1 MTHEEG
7 LAASNP
13 ISRLGAGHQ
22 HLGEG
27 GGLRAEPSPGTWS
40 VLSLPFAHPDLI
52 FFAFKL
58 FCRVT
63 LEQKNPPP
71 KKKEKGY
78 AVYLLRTPNPE
89 VRVSWLTDVPSAR
102 EEF

>member
-1 MTHEEG
+1 MSPFSKIMTHEEG

-40 VLSLPFAHPDLI
+40 VLSLPFPRPDLV

-71 KKKEKGY
+71 KKKIER
-78 AVYLLRTPNPE
+78 LCC
-89 VRVSWLTDVPSAR
+89 VSPSDS
-102 EEF
+102 

>member
-1 MTHEEG
+1 MSPFSKIMTHKEG

-27 GGLRAEPSPGTWS
+27 GVLRAEPSPGTWS
-40 VLSLPFAHPDLI
+40 VLSLPFAHPDLV

-71 KKKEKGY
+71 KKKIEQ
-78 AVYLLRTPNPE
+78 LCC
-89 VRVSWLTDVPSAR
+89 VSPSDS
-102 EEF
+102 